1 MAVDD
6 DKKDDDD
13 AGGTSWDSTIVRH
26 GKEAFL
32 LAEMGRFSRELTER
46 PLRKLIEDLPG
57 LLDLPESKYALVA
70 LTLKKRMRASEIERD
85 SIATEL
91 QTLRERSS
99 ETIRSRCEALLH
111 VV

>member
-1 MAVDD
+1 MDD
-6 DKKDDDD
+6 RDDDDD
-13 AGGTSWDSTIVRH
+13 ADADAGWDSTIVRH

-32 LAEMGRFSRELTER
+32 LAEIGKFSRELAER

-57 LLDLPESKYALVA
+57 LLDLPDSKYALVA

-85 SIATEL
+85 AIAAEL
-91 QTLRERSS
+91 QTLLQRSS
-99 ETIRSRCEALLH
+99 ETVRGRCEALLN